1 MIAKI
6 IIIIILAIVLPDLY
20 IDLHY
25 LRHRTNYNLWKRIVW
40 WIPTIIIIVIS
51 ICFALSKKFAPDDMR
66 ILVGYLM
73 LLGIFVLPKIIFS
86 ICSFL
91 GWRHC
96 VFHKTHFNWGNVI
109 GLFLSFISVIMV
121 VYGFTIGPRKLNVVN
136 VEIPIKRLPKS
147 FNGLRIVLFS
157 DAHINSFHNIM
168 EDRLI
173 DDIDTISALKPD
185 IICFAGDLQDIQPSE
200 LYRYK
205 NILSQIAKK
214 TKVPVYSVLGNHDYS
229 MYQIGT
235 PKIKAENERKIQEY
249 EKAIG
254 WHLLNNEH
262 KAFYS
267 PNRKDSIIIA
277 GEGNCGTGRFPNKSD
292 IKKTMRGVKKNDI
305 VILLQ
310 HDPITW
316 ESRILPNSNAV
327 LTLSGH
333 THGGQINIFGLRPTK
348 FIYPNDHG
356 LAEKNGRYLYV
367 TSGIGALIPFRL
379 GVPAEI
385 TVITLKTKK

>member
-136 VEIPIKRLPKS
+136 VEIPIKRLPQS

-205 NILSQIAKK
+205 NILSQ
-214 TKVPVYSVLGNHDYS
+214 VS
-229 MYQIGT
+229 
-235 PKIKAENERKIQEY
+235 
-249 EKAIG
+249 
-254 WHLLNNEH
+254 
-262 KAFYS
+262 
-267 PNRKDSIIIA
+267 
-277 GEGNCGTGRFPNKSD
+277 
-292 IKKTMRGVKKNDI
+292 
-305 VILLQ
+305 
-310 HDPITW
+310 
-316 ESRILPNSNAV
+316 
-327 LTLSGH
+327 
-333 THGGQINIFGLRPTK
+333 
-348 FIYPNDHG
+348 
-356 LAEKNGRYLYV
+356 
-367 TSGIGALIPFRL
+367 
-379 GVPAEI
+379 
-385 TVITLKTKK
+385 

>member
-136 VEIPIKRLPKS
+136 VEIPIKRLPQS

-168 EDRLI
+168 EDRFI

-205 NILSQIAKK
+205 NILSQ
-214 TKVPVYSVLGNHDYS
+214 VS
-229 MYQIGT
+229 
-235 PKIKAENERKIQEY
+235 
-249 EKAIG
+249 
-254 WHLLNNEH
+254 
-262 KAFYS
+262 
-267 PNRKDSIIIA
+267 
-277 GEGNCGTGRFPNKSD
+277 
-292 IKKTMRGVKKNDI
+292 
-305 VILLQ
+305 
-310 HDPITW
+310 
-316 ESRILPNSNAV
+316 
-327 LTLSGH
+327 
-333 THGGQINIFGLRPTK
+333 
-348 FIYPNDHG
+348 
-356 LAEKNGRYLYV
+356 
-367 TSGIGALIPFRL
+367 
-379 GVPAEI
+379 
-385 TVITLKTKK
+385 

>member
-25 LRHRTNYNLWKRIVW
+25 LRHRTNYHLWKRFVW
-40 WIPTIIIIVIS
+40 WIPSIIIIVIS

-86 ICSFL
+86 ICSFM

-109 GLFLSFISVIMV
+109 GLFLSFISVIML

-136 VEIPIKRLPKS
+136 VEIPIKRLPQS

-205 NILSQIAKK
+205 NILSQ
-214 TKVPVYSVLGNHDYS
+214 
-229 MYQIGT
+229 
-235 PKIKAENERKIQEY
+235 
-249 EKAIG
+249 
-254 WHLLNNEH
+254 
-262 KAFYS
+262 
-267 PNRKDSIIIA
+267 
-277 GEGNCGTGRFPNKSD
+277 
-292 IKKTMRGVKKNDI
+292 
-305 VILLQ
+305 
-310 HDPITW
+310 
-316 ESRILPNSNAV
+316 
-327 LTLSGH
+327 
-333 THGGQINIFGLRPTK
+333 
-348 FIYPNDHG
+348 
-356 LAEKNGRYLYV
+356 
-367 TSGIGALIPFRL
+367 
-379 GVPAEI
+379 
-385 TVITLKTKK
+385 